1 MLAEALVR
9 PMPFPAMNKWTKI
22 SPAVGHNTL
31 LGACHGIFRDALVA
45 EFGSLTEQ
53 GDDESEEENRE
64 DQELGVP
71 LNEIKRWRKLA
82 RKRNLR
88 AMHFMSQ
95 KQFLFLNIL
104 WMLVSEPAMNLHG
117 LFFSQATWFSHRD
130 PEKAERRRL
139 MLGRFCTMSESPAV
153 EAMEKLT
160 ALLLRPDRELDL
172 LFAFCGDRASWPQAR
187 VATVRRAVMI
197 TLLGQLARKLVFPF
211 QQWPWK
217 LWPLADTSASP
228 EEKEECANQLW
239 DSPCCCLDSSFSQ
252 RLQARALEKDDLL
265 EPDTLTFLATVFDH
279 AVMSSTYIERKF
291 ANFSRW
297 LDTQKSSTV
306 NLPVLAAKH
315 VTRTLRDSVETWR
328 RRSRP
333 SKSMKNHNK
342 RPAWVKGANVV
353 SRLNGWHCFQREIR
367 ETQRRQGQSLAGQEE
382 FVQDA
387 KTLWQQLPEIEKI
400 RYGLRARG
408 TNSIKQATEQA
419 HHMVEPSEPGGPW
432 QMSSIDGRWPM
443 DASVLE
449 KRLAED
455 SSFASCVKAWQ
466 EVGDVQCIAHTS
478 LICQVFVGHIVTDF
492 S

>member
-139 MLGRFCTMSESPAV
+139 MLGHFCTMSESPAV

-211 QQWPWK
+211 QQWPF
-217 LWPLADTSASP
+217 PAV
-228 EEKEECANQLW
+228 
-239 DSPCCCLDSSFSQ
+239 
-252 RLQARALEKDDLL
+252 ALEIVAVGRHERVARGEGGVRQPIMGFPLL
-265 EPDTLTFLATVFDH
+265 LLGQFLLAEATGQG
-279 AVMSSTYIERKF
+279 TGE
-291 ANFSRW
+291 
-297 LDTQKSSTV
+297 
-306 NLPVLAAKH
+306 
-315 VTRTLRDSVETWR
+315 
-328 RRSRP
+328 RRSL
-333 SKSMKNHNK
+333 
-342 RPAWVKGANVV
+342 GA
-353 SRLNGWHCFQREIR
+353 
-367 ETQRRQGQSLAGQEE
+367 
-382 FVQDA
+382 
-387 KTLWQQLPEIEKI
+387 
-400 RYGLRARG
+400 
-408 TNSIKQATEQA
+408 
-419 HHMVEPSEPGGPW
+419 
-432 QMSSIDGRWPM
+432 
-443 DASVLE
+443 
-449 KRLAED
+449 
-455 SSFASCVKAWQ
+455 
-466 EVGDVQCIAHTS
+466 
-478 LICQVFVGHIVTDF
+478 
-492 S
+492 